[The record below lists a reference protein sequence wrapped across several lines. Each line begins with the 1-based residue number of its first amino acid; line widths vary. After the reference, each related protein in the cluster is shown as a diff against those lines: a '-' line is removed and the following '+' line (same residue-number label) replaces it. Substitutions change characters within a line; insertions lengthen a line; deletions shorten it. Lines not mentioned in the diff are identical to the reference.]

1 MEIATCSETDKRRN
15 SGYKNTALSRLKK
28 FIHIFG
34 LDESEKLEEIL
45 IDIKNGALAYP
56 AQSK

>member
-1 MEIATCSETDKRRN
+1 MYSETDKRRN